1 VLVGLDVDEEDQGV
15 VVFDLLHRR
24 FGCQRV
30 LDDVVGIHPVKKS
43 AELMIYISLKL
54 ILSRKY

>member
-1 VLVGLDVDEEDQGV
+1 MLVSLDVDEEDQGV

-24 FGCQRV
+24 FSCQRV

-54 ILSRKY
+54 ILSRRY